1 MNYDDLLHMNC
12 DHFHIAQGV
21 SSDAVSWPKR
31 VRIWA
36 AAPWYHFCQVR
47 NSLIKM
53 CFYSLLK
60 TYFAAQQ
67 ARHSSSHRQGR
78 ATQPQRA
85 RHRTQTPLHRWS
97 SWSCWS
103 CWSWSS
109 WWLRCGHYHGTYRSW
124 TLPGRWRYL
133 VQVQQAQAS
142 PLPPPRHGIKF
153 HIEST
158 IIHQPGKLTFDKFKT
173 GLSNICR

>member
-1 MNYDDLLHMNC
+1 MMIRFYNYDDLLHMNC

-31 VRIWA
+31 VRIW

-109 WWLRCGHYHGTYRSW
+109 WWLRCILVIIMVHTDPGPYPADGDIWFKSSRFK
-124 TLPGRWRYL
+124 LPL
-133 VQVQQAQAS
+133 
-142 PLPPPRHGIKF
+142 F
-153 HIEST
+153 HHPGMESSFVLN
-158 IIHQPGKLTFDKFKT
+158 QL
-173 GLSNICR
+173 

>member
-1 MNYDDLLHMNC
+1 MMIRFYNYDDLLHMNC

-47 NSLIKM
+47 NCLIK
-53 CFYSLLK
+53 FYSLLK
-60 TYFAAQQ
+60 TSFAAQR

-97 SWSCWS
+97 SSSCWS
-103 CWSWSS
+103 SWSWSS
-109 WWLRCGHYHGTYRSW
+109 WWLRAYWSLSW
-124 TLPGRWRYL
+124 YIQILDLTRPMAISGSSPAGSSFPSSTTQAWN
-133 VQVQQAQAS
+133 QVSYWINYNS
-142 PLPPPRHGIKF
+142 PARKVDFWQI
-153 HIEST
+153 
-158 IIHQPGKLTFDKFKT
+158 
-173 GLSNICR
+173 